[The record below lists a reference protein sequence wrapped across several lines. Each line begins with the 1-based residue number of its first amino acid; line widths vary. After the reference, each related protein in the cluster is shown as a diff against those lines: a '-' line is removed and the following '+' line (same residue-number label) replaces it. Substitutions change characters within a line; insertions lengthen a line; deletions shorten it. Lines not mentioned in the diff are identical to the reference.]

1 LSTVEWVDRSA
12 GQRLADDVGE
22 MLREQYD
29 YRELL
34 YQMTRRDLLL
44 RYKQTV
50 MGFGWAVFMPV
61 INTILFSVVF
71 MRVAPINVG
80 VPYPVFAYSGLLA
93 WNFFASSLR
102 FSVSSLTANINLVAK
117 VYFPREIFPFSAV
130 IVSAVDFAV
139 GAIVLVAMM
148 AYYHVVPTS
157 VILFLPVVVVV
168 QIILTT
174 AVALLLAM
182 ANLFYRDV
190 KYLFEVVITVW
201 MFATSVLYPLDRVT
215 GWAGALLRLNPM
227 TPIIDAYR
235 AVLLR
240 GELPPMMPMA
250 ETAAV
255 SVVVLAGVWL
265 LFHRSEYQ
273 FAEYI

>member
-1 LSTVEWVDRSA
+1 MSTVEWVDRSA

-80 VPYPVFAYSGLLA
+80 VPYPVFAYLGLLA

-102 FSVSSLTANINLVAK
+102 FSVNSLTANINLVAK

-139 GAIVLVAMM
+139 GAILLVAMM

-157 VILFLPVVVVV
+157 AILFLPVVVVV

-201 MFATSVLYPLDRVT
+201 MFATSVLYPVDRVT

-235 AVLLR
+235 SMLLR
-240 GELPPMMPMA
+240 GELPPMIPMA

-255 SVVVLAGVWL
+255 SVALLAGVWL
-265 LFHRSEYQ
+265 LFHRSEFQ

>member
-1 LSTVEWVDRSA
+1 MSSMEWVEPSA
-12 GQRLADDVGE
+12 SQRLADDVGE

-34 YQMTRRDLLL
+34 YQMTRRDLTL

-71 MRVAPINVG
+71 MRVAPIDVG
-80 VPYPVFAYSGLLA
+80 VPYPVFAYTGLLA

-102 FSVSSLTANINLVAK
+102 FSVTSLTANTTLVTK

-130 IVSAVDFAV
+130 IVSAVDFGV
-139 GAIVLVAMM
+139 GAIVLVGMM
-148 AYYHVVPTS
+148 VYYRM
-157 VILFLPVVVVV
+157 PV
-168 QIILTT
+168 TP
-174 AVALLLAM
+174 AVALLPFVLVVEFMFAAGIALILAM

-190 KYLFEVVITVW
+190 KYLFEVVITIW
-201 MFATSVLYPLDRVT
+201 MFATSVLYPINRFGGTL
-215 GWAGALLRLNPM
+215 GALLQFNPM

-240 GELPPMMPMA
+240 GDLPSGSFVLS
-250 ETAAV
+250 AALSTV
-255 SVVVLAGVWL
+255 ILLVAWL
-265 LFHRSEYQ
+265 LFHRAEFQ
-273 FAEYI
+273 FAENV

>member
-1 LSTVEWVDRSA
+1 MSTVEWVDRSA

-34 YQMTRRDLLL
+34 YQMTRRDLTL

-71 MRVAPINVG
+71 MRVAPIDVG
-80 VPYPVFAYSGLLA
+80 VPYPVFAYTGLLA

-102 FSVSSLTANINLVAK
+102 FSVTSLTANTTLVTK

-130 IVSAVDFAV
+130 IVSAVDFGV
-139 GAIVLVAMM
+139 GAIVLVGMM
-148 AYYHVVPTS
+148 VYYRM
-157 VILFLPVVVVV
+157 PV
-168 QIILTT
+168 TP
-174 AVALLLAM
+174 AVALLPFVLGVEFMFAAGIALILAM

-190 KYLFEVVITVW
+190 KYLFEVVITIW
-201 MFATSVLYPLDRVT
+201 MFATSVLYPINRFGGTL
-215 GWAGALLRLNPM
+215 GALLQFNPM

-240 GELPPMMPMA
+240 GDLPSGSFVLS
-250 ETAAV
+250 AALSTV
-255 SVVVLAGVWL
+255 ILLVAWL
-265 LFHRSEYQ
+265 LFHRAEFQ
-273 FAEYI
+273 FAENV